1 MNARPKRKDPVCP
14 WWLSYFLDIPV
25 RRLIHNPD
33 NILSSYVRPG
43 QTAMDVGCGPGY
55 FTLPM
60 ARMVGGTGM
69 VIAVDL
75 QPEMLAI
82 LRRRAERAGLL
93 PRISLHRCGSARLG
107 VEAPAVVPYLR
118 KGVDFALAFAMVH
131 EAQDPQTLLG
141 EIAALLKPDGRL
153 LLAEPRVHV
162 TSDAFD
168 ETVRMARAVGLRP
181 CAEPSIRMSRAVLLA
196 KAGC

>member
-1 MNARPKRKDPVCP
+1 M
-14 WWLSYFLDIPV
+14 

-60 ARMVGGTGM
+60 AHMVGGTGM

-93 PRISLHRCGSARLG
+93 PRISLHRCGSARLA
-107 VEAPAVVPYLR
+107 VEVP
-118 KGVDFALAFAMVH
+118 VDFALAFAVVH
-131 EAQDPQTLLG
+131 EAPDPQTLLG
-141 EIAALLKPDGRL
+141 EIAALLKPAGRL
-153 LLAEPRVHV
+153 LLAEPRAHV
-162 TSDAFD
+162 ISEAFN
-168 ETVRMARAVGLRP
+168 ETVRMARAVGLQP
-181 CAEPSIRMSRAVLLA
+181 CAEPSIRMSRAVPLA